1 MDALNVAETAAL
13 SVLEREGME
22 SQVAAAYIGRARA
35 LAASANEKLNILAIL
50 ERVRKLAA
58 ADQVALGS
66 EQQSPSGSSWM
77 SQYTFWHKIIIEE
90 VERLRF
96 NEGYE
101 PIEVHLYPVR
111 RNAGSPYGGV
121 AYLGK
126 TQIGHHQFQAIG
138 TEAFD
143 DNGVRM
149 LTVEIRAKKQPQ

>member
-58 ADQVALGS
+58 SDQVAADPNS
-66 EQQSPSGSSWM
+66 QSPSGSSWM
-77 SQYTFWHKIIIEE
+77 SEYAFWHKIITEE

-101 PIEVHLYPVR
+101 PIEVQLYPIER
-111 RNAGSPYGGV
+111 KAGSPYGGV

-126 TQIGHHQFQAIG
+126 TQIGHQQFCAVA

-143 DNGVRM
+143 ENGIRI
-149 LTVEIRAKKQPQ
+149 LRLEIRARKQPQ